1 MEMLFGFTIATQV
14 LLALSLVWSIVFPN
28 TRVWPPPQRSSWQF
42 WFTWVGTVISIFG
55 CLALGVLG
63 WGAGGLSLVI
73 RLGIGIPLLVGG
85 ITFALWGVRTLS
97 AHASLG
103 LGDQLIEKGPY
114 RYTRNPQ
121 YVGDIVALGGW
132 VLLADS
138 PALAWAGL
146 GASSWFFLAP
156 FAEEPWLRVLFGD
169 AYIKY
174 CRTVPRF
181 LGLISDRRS
190 AAA

>member
-1 MEMLFGFTIATQV
+1 METLFGLTIATQV
-14 LLALSLVWSIVFPN
+14 LLALSLVWSIACPN
-28 TRVWPPPQRSSWQF
+28 TRLWPPPQRSSWQF
-42 WFTWVGTVISIFG
+42 WFTWLGTAISIVG
-55 CLALGVLG
+55 LLALGVLD
-63 WGAGGLSLVI
+63 WGSGGLSLFI
-73 RLGIGIPLLVGG
+73 RLGIGVPLLVGG
-85 ITFALWGVRTLS
+85 ISFALWGVRTLS

-138 PALAWAGL
+138 PASAWAGL
-146 GASSWFFLAP
+146 GASSWFILSP
-156 FAEEPWLRVLFGD
+156 FAEEPWLRARFGS
-169 AYIKY
+169 AYNKY
-174 CRTVPRF
+174 SQSVPRF
-181 LGLISDRRS
+181 LGLVSSRKS

>member
-1 MEMLFGFTIATQV
+1 METLFSLTIATQA
-14 LLALSLVWSIVFPN
+14 LLALSLVWSIVRPD

-42 WFTWVGTVISIFG
+42 WFTWAGTGISIFG
-55 CLALGVLG
+55 CLALGVLE
-63 WGAGGLSLVI
+63 WGAGGLSLFV
-73 RLGIGIPLLVGG
+73 RAGIGIPLLVGG
-85 ITFALWGVRTLS
+85 VGFALWGVRTLS

-138 PALAWAGL
+138 AASTWAGL
-146 GASSWFFLAP
+146 GAGSWFILSP
-156 FAEEPWLRVLFGD
+156 FAEESWLRARFGD
-169 AYIKY
+169 AYDQY

-181 LGLISDRRS
+181 VGPVSGRRP
-190 AAA
+190 AA